1 MGFVDFSRFPRRSI
15 LCIDAKSFFAS
26 VEAVRR
32 GLDPLEAYIA
42 VVSDLR
48 RTGAVVLVSSPKVKL
63 EYNIKTGNRLFE
75 IPKRSPVFMIDKVSS

>member
-1 MGFVDFSRFPRRSI
+1 MIFLTFLAEASCASTQN
-15 LCIDAKSFFAS
+15 LFFAS
-26 VEAVRR
+26 IEAVRR

-48 RTGAVVLVSSPKVKL
+48 RNGAVVLASSPRVKL

>member
-1 MGFVDFSRFPRRSI
+1 MGLVDFSRFPRRSV
-15 LCIDAKSFFAS
+15 LCIDVKSFFAS

-42 VVSDLR
+42 VVSDFR
-48 RTGAVVLVSSPKVKL
+48 RTGAVVLASSPRVKS

-75 IPKRSPVFMIDKVSS
+75 IPKCSPIL

>member
-1 MGFVDFSRFPRRSI
+1 MGIVDFSRFPRRSV

-26 VEAVRR
+26 IEAVRR

-48 RTGAVVLVSSPKVKL
+48 RTGAVVLASSPRVKS